1 MKEKILLVDD
11 DPNILAGFKRNLR
24 HHFEIATAESGAE
37 GLGMLKEQGPFA
49 VVVSDLRMP
58 QMDGI
63 QFLSLARQVAPDTV
77 RVMLTGYADLQV
89 AMDAINE
96 GNIFRFLTK
105 PCSTEDFLR
114 VLNAA
119 VEQYRLV
126 TAERELLEKTLWGS
140 IKMLIEILSLLNPV
154 AVNQASR
161 RRNIARRIGIRLK
174 VAKLWELELAAML
187 AQVGYVTIPQKILE
201 KKARGEA
208 LTEEEEK
215 VFLTYP
221 QVGQKL
227 LANIPRLE
235 NIAAGIAYQLKQYD
249 GGGFP
254 ADNRKAGAIPFIG
267 RVLKVVHDYDALL
280 QMGKTPAE
288 AVAVMQERRHWYDP
302 EVLGALEAEVL
313 SAEEGFI
320 VRALGLNELLP
331 GMVLAD
337 DIRDGRGVI
346 LVPKGYEVTE
356 VLKARLL
363 NFARFSVI
371 AEPVKVLEPVKAKG
385 SQEGAREQS

>member
-1 MKEKILLVDD
+1 MKEKILFVDD
-11 DPNILAGFKRNLR
+11 DPNILAGFQRNLR
-24 HHFEIATAESGAE
+24 HYFEIVTAESGAA
-37 GLGMLKEQGPFA
+37 GQGMLKGQGPFA

-154 AVNQASR
+154 AVTQASR

-187 AQVGYVTIPQKILE
+187 AQIGYVTIPPSILE
-201 KKARGEA
+201 KRARGES
-208 LTEEEEK
+208 LTEKEEK
-215 VFLTYP
+215 VFLSYP
-221 QVGQKL
+221 QVGRNL

-235 NIAAGIAYQLKQYD
+235 GVAEAIAYQLKQYD
-249 GGGFP
+249 GDGFP
-254 ADNRKAGAIPFIG
+254 EDNRKGKAIPFIA
-267 RVLKVVHDYDALL
+267 RVLKVVLDYDALA
-280 QMGKTPAE
+280 QKGKTGTE
-288 AVAVMQERRHWYDP
+288 ALETMRGAAQWYDP
-302 EVLGALEAEVL
+302 EILGALEAETL
-313 SAEEGFI
+313 SATEGFI
-320 VRALGLNELLP
+320 VKTVVLDELLP

-337 DIRDGRGVI
+337 DIRDHRGVM
-346 LVPKGYEVTE
+346 LVPKGYEITE

-363 NFARFSVI
+363 NFARFGSVT
-371 AEPVKVLEPVKAKG
+371 EPIKILEPIVTV
-385 SQEGAREQS
+385 R

>member
-1 MKEKILLVDD
+1 M
-11 DPNILAGFKRNLR
+11 
-24 HHFEIATAESGAE
+24 
-37 GLGMLKEQGPFA
+37 
-49 VVVSDLRMP
+49 VVSDLRMP

-119 VEQYRLV
+119 VEQHRLV

-154 AVNQASR
+154 AMNQASR

-215 VFLTYP
+215 IFLTYP

-235 NIAAGIAYQLKQYD
+235 NIAAGIAYQLKHYD
-249 GGGFP
+249 GSGFP

-267 RVLKVVHDYDALL
+267 RVLKVVLDYDTLL
-280 QMGKTPAE
+280 QAGKDPQE
-288 AVAVMQERRHWYDP
+288 AMAAMQKQRNLYDP
-302 EVLGALEAEVL
+302 EILGALEAEVL

-320 VRALGLNELLP
+320 VRALGLDELLP

-356 VLKARLL
+356 VLKTRLL
-363 NFARFSVI
+363 NFARFSVV
-371 AEPVKVLEPVKAKG
+371 AEPVKVLEPVKAKV
-385 SQEGAREQS
+385 SQAQAQEQA

>member
-24 HHFEIATAESGAE
+24 PYFEVITAESGAV
-37 GLGMLKEQGPFA
+37 GLSILKEQGPFA

-58 QMDGI
+58 RMDGI

-161 RRNIARRIGIRLK
+161 RRDIARRIGIRLK

-187 AQVGYVTIPQKILE
+187 AQVGYVTIPQRILE
-201 KKARGEA
+201 KRARGEA

-221 QVGQKL
+221 QVGQRL
-227 LANIPRLE
+227 LTNIPRLE

-254 ADNRKAGAIPFIG
+254 ADGRKAGAIPFIG

-280 QMGKTPAE
+280 QRGNTPAE
-288 AVAVMQERRHWYDP
+288 AIAVMQEQRNFYDP
-302 EVLGALEAEVL
+302 EILGALEAEVL

-356 VLKARLL
+356 VLKTRLL
-363 NFARFSVI
+363 NFARFSTV
-371 AEPVKVLEPVKAKG
+371 AEPVKVLEPVKMKG
-385 SQEGAREQS
+385 SQEEARAQV